1 MATAD
6 ATDATF
12 DLALFRPQLGSRPL
26 LFNPFAIPVQAAV
39 PKTILVDEDRAFVET
54 FANLARK
61 MRMPFHAMR
70 SRAALENQTVWN
82 YDLVLLDDKTIG
94 RENVFETA
102 VKVSRAN
109 NDISVVLIGDEE
121 PSEQEMLAWSPFVK
135 TFLFKNW
142 DAESLI
148 HDALQVFATESRGPH
163 MRRVKYFGGNYGTT

>member
-6 ATDATF
+6 GTF
-12 DLALFRPQLGSRPL
+12 DLALFRPQIESKPL
-26 LFNPFAIPVQAAV
+26 LFKPFAIPVQAAV

-54 FANLARK
+54 FAHLARK
-61 MRMPFHAMR
+61 MRMPFQAIR
-70 SRAALENQTVWN
+70 SRAALEEKSVWS

-102 VKVSRAN
+102 VRISRVKS
-109 NDISVVLIGDEE
+109 DISVILIGDEA

-135 TFLFKNW
+135 KFLYKNW

-148 HDALQVFATESRGPH
+148 NDALQVFATEARGPH
-163 MRRVKYFGGNYGTT
+163 MRRVKYFGGTYGTT